1 MSDAANFPPSNPIN
15 KTNQFQLGFFQGV
28 QTAQVDT
35 AANLAAS
42 NIVLLKGQ
50 IGYETDTKFF
60 KLGDGTTAYNSLSYQ
75 PQFGKLAPLPQSGA
89 GVGEPVVVM
98 GASGAAINAPAGGL
112 WWMILAYYQ
121 VVATGLMQGAY
132 PPGSYTFFYTG
143 GS

>member
-28 QTAQVDT
+28 QTAQADT

-75 PQFGKLAPLPQSGA
+75 PQFGKVAPLPQSGP
-89 GVGEPVVVM
+89 GVGEFFYQTSAV
-98 GASGAAINAPAGGL
+98 GAALPFPAGG
-112 WWMILAYYQ
+112 M
-121 VVATGLMQGAY
+121 
-132 PPGSYTFFYTG
+132 
-143 GS
+143 